1 MMLKVK
7 LNHLRAREMSSR
19 PSKTTKSEERQI
31 EPSNLSRKIC
41 DELRV
46 DHGEILCCNSSVK
59 QKALDQG

>member
-1 MMLKVK
+1 
-7 LNHLRAREMSSR
+7 MSSR

-46 DHGEILCCNSSVK
+46 DHGGMLCCNSSVK